1 MPLQRVAFEIGSSH
15 IKGAVGIV
23 EETGNINIVAVE
35 EAPLVGCVR
44 YGCVLNVEET
54 GNRILEIKRKLENHA
69 TVSPLK
75 ISAAFVSLGGR
86 SLASYPIETSRALGD
101 ETEITRDIV
110 KQLIE
115 QAKSCCK
122 TEKEILSVAP
132 GAYCVDGR
140 WQRNPVGMYGT
151 EIKGRFSIVTANK
164 DAKKNLRRAF
174 DRAGLKILGNVVRP
188 LAQADT
194 VLTPDERALGC
205 VLVDLG
211 AETTTVSIYK
221 DRALRY
227 LMTIPLGGRSITRD
241 LATALSLTEDRAEEI
256 KLFQGSAI
264 ISDNDN
270 QGPRN
275 IDGLDTTTI
284 NNYVRAR
291 ASEIVANIMQ
301 QLTYA
306 RLRPED
312 LPAGFIITGGTSILR
327 GLKDLLHRDSGMKVR
342 NAAPAGLVRF
352 TDPSIFAGQMVDVI
366 SVISTAQRMG
376 AAAECLTDNKP
387 QIYGTPRYQPPYQ
400 HQQQQQQQQQYQQQT
415 PQYQQQH
422 QYQQHQQQQ
431 YQQQAPQYQQQAPQ
445 YQQQQQYQQPQPQP
459 EQRPYGRPET
469 PQQQVHNEMR
479 ADTEQVR
486 VPNWGQQRN
495 IDDQDDSDR
504 YNEREDF
511 EDRPRNSSRG
521 GKRPNFLMSIKDK
534 LVNIISESED
544 DEDSDE

>member
-1 MPLQRVAFEIGSSH
+1 MPLHIVAFEIGSSH
-15 IKGAVGIV
+15 IKGAVGTV
-23 EETGNINIVAVE
+23 EDTGNINIIAVE

-69 TVSPLK
+69 TVTPLK
-75 ISAAFVSLGGR
+75 ISGAFVSLGGR

-115 QAKSCCK
+115 QAKTCCK
-122 TEKEILSVAP
+122 TDKEILSVAP
-132 GAYCVDGR
+132 GAFCVDGR
-140 WQRNPVGMYGT
+140 WQRNPVGMYGS
-151 EIKGRFSIVTANK
+151 EIKGRFSIVTASK

-174 DRAGLKILGNVVRP
+174 DRAGLKILGHVVRP

-194 VLTPDERALGC
+194 VLTPDERSLGC

-221 DRALRY
+221 DRSLRY

-256 KLFQGSAI
+256 KLFQGSAL
-264 ISDNDN
+264 ISENDN

-301 QLTYA
+301 QLSYA

-352 TDPSIFAGQMVDVI
+352 SDPSIFAGQMVDVI

-376 AAAECLTDNKP
+376 ASAECLTDNKP
-387 QIYGTPRYQPPYQ
+387 QPNFYTTAR
-400 HQQQQQQQQQYQQQT
+400 QQQMQFQQQQQYQQAQ
-415 PQYQQQH
+415 QYQQP
-422 QYQQHQQQQ
+422 QQQ
-431 YQQQAPQYQQQAPQ
+431 YQQPQQQYQQPAQQ
-445 YQQQQQYQQPQPQP
+445 YQQPAQQYQQPQQQYQQPQPQP
-459 EQRPYGRPET
+459 EQRPYARPES

-479 ADTEQVR
+479 ADTDQVR
-486 VPNWGQQRN
+486 VPNWGQQGRRDN
-495 IDDQDDSDR
+495 NEPDDDR
-504 YNEREDF
+504 YDEPDY
-511 EDRPRNSSRG
+511 DRTRAR
-521 GKRPNFLMSIKDK
+521 KPNFLSKIKSQ
-534 LVNIISESED
+534 LVNMISESED
-544 DEDSDE
+544 DEDTDE